1 MPGPLYVPVL
11 PVRAH
16 AASAFGKLDAQT
28 ADRTAPLWTLPV
40 IGGGVGQPAE
50 SVQKALRSAVRV
62 QQHRAAWLDA
72 PYTSSDDDPYAELL
86 RYYWSDTPL
95 LPVADPARPRPQ
107 QSLAAECAA
116 EAGGGLGVRIR
127 VPGAFRD
134 ELAAHTEALL
144 AYVGAGVPVDLL
156 LDLQAVLPA
165 RPDAAKEAMRA
176 LDELVPL
183 AAWRTVALLSG
194 GFPDETGRVLDRER
208 GVAERADWN
217 TWCELRTS
225 RRPYARSVRYGDYG
239 TLAARNLTRSV
250 ESSEWS
256 PYGLLRYTTERA
268 FLLARFRAE
277 RRGTTGA
284 ARAAARWVTESS
296 GYRGPRA
303 SEGDRWYA
311 ECARTT
317 GAAGTGNATTW
328 NFVGNIQHMTY
339 VVRCLSEA

>member
-40 IGGGVGQPAE
+40 IGGGAGRPAE

-62 QQHRAAWLDA
+62 QQHRVAWLDA
-72 PYTSSDDDPYAELL
+72 PFTSLDDDPYAELL
-86 RYYWSDTPL
+86 RHHWSDTPL
-95 LPVADPARPRPQ
+95 LPVADPARPRSHQ
-107 QSLAAECAA
+107 ALAAECAA

-194 GFPDETGRVLDRER
+194 GFPDETGRVQSRAARHDGRGACGGALGHRLLRLPRSSCER
-208 GVAERADWN
+208 G
-217 TWCELRTS
+217 
-225 RRPYARSVRYGDYG
+225 RPLVRGVRPDG
-239 TLAARNLTRSV
+239 
-250 ESSEWS
+250 
-256 PYGLLRYTTERA
+256 
-268 FLLARFRAE
+268 RFRGDRQRHDVE
-277 RRGTTGA
+277 RRGQHPAHDLRRPVPVRGLAGSGRIEGERIQVFRNGAGVNDHTNTA
-284 ARAAARWVTESS
+284 ARHSLKDGRIRGACTAYAPAWSGRGVHGES
-296 GYRGPRA
+296 G
-303 SEGDRWYA
+303 
-311 ECARTT
+311 
-317 GAAGTGNATTW
+317 
-328 NFVGNIQHMTY
+328 
-339 VVRCLSEA
+339 